1 MTGLLKVA
9 VMALSL
15 ASMSAIGVAQEI
27 TWKMGHLTPPGSS
40 YLAAVKEVP
49 ERISKATNGKVKV
62 ELFATLF
69 QVREQPQAVRDGRL
83 DMISGVH
90 PYLSG
95 TAPTLAASEL
105 PGLFWDMDDYIKV
118 IESDVGDH
126 LREVWSRQ
134 FNSHVLAFGAFDR
147 SVILSNKKL
156 AKIEDFRG
164 LKIRVPSA
172 GAAQLMGSLGARPVQ
187 LAFPEIA
194 PALSSGVVDAVL
206 TDAGTS
212 QGMGFHNIAKYL
224 HVWHSGVF
232 SWAMVINNDVWK
244 SLDPELQKVI
254 TAEFQALQNDHFAG
268 YKKHNDEIIKSM
280 SESGMEVIIPSKEEV
295 ARMYSDRNTKLI
307 FSSFTGLAKKTGSD
321 GAAVIEMVKK
331 ALNK

>member
-9 VMALSL
+9 ALTLAFVSL
-15 ASMSAIGVAQEI
+15 PAVTAAQEI

-40 YLAAVKEVP
+40 YLSAVQSVP
-49 ERISKATNGKVKV
+49 ERVDKATNGEVNV

-83 DMISGVH
+83 DMIAGVH
-90 PYLSG
+90 PFLSG

-105 PGLFWDMDDYIKV
+105 PGLFWDIDDYITV

-126 LREVWSRQ
+126 LRDVWSRQ

-156 AKIEDFRG
+156 AKVEDFRG

-172 GAAQLMGSLGARPVQ
+172 GAAQLMGALGARPVQ
-187 LAFPEIA
+187 LAFSEIA

-212 QGMGFHNIAKYL
+212 RGMGFDDIAEYL

-232 SWAMVINNDVWK
+232 SWAMVINNDVWNG
-244 SLDPELQKVI
+244 LDPELQETI
-254 TAEFQALQNDHFAG
+254 TAEFQALQKDHFDG
-268 YKKHNDEIIKSM
+268 YKARNDEIIKSM
-280 SESGMEVIIPSKEEV
+280 GDSGMEIIIPPKDEV
-295 ARMYSDRNTKLI
+295 ARMYSDRNTELI
-307 FSSFTGLAKKTGSD
+307 FNSFTSLAKKTGSD
-321 GAAVIEMVKK
+321 GEAVIEMVKK

>member
-1 MTGLLKVA
+1 MTSLLKIAALAISITLLPA
-9 VMALSL
+9 V
-15 ASMSAIGVAQEI
+15 SAAQEF

-40 YLAAVKEVP
+40 YLSAVESVP
-49 ERISKATNGKVKV
+49 ERIAKATDGKVKV

-83 DMISGVH
+83 DMIAGVH

-105 PGLFWDMDDYIKV
+105 PGLFWDIDDYIKV
-118 IESDVGDH
+118 VESDVGDH
-126 LREVWSRQ
+126 LREVWDRQ

-147 SVILSNKKL
+147 SVILSNRKL
-156 AKIEDFRG
+156 AKIEDFNG

-172 GAAQLMGSLGARPVQ
+172 GAAQLMGALGARPVQ

-212 QGMGFHNIAKYL
+212 RGMGFDNIAEYL

-232 SWAMVINNDVWK
+232 SWAMVINNDVWN
-244 SLDPELQKVI
+244 SLDAEMQETI
-254 TAEFQALQNDHFAG
+254 STEFQALQEDHFAG
-268 YKKHNDEIIKSM
+268 YKERNDEIIKSM
-280 SESGMEVIIPSKEEV
+280 GESGMEIIIPSKEEV
-295 ARMYSDRNTKLI
+295 ARMYSDRNTELI
-307 FSSFTGLAKKTGSD
+307 FASFANLAEKTGSD
-321 GAAVIEMVKK
+321 GEAVIEMVKEV
-331 ALNK
+331 LNK